1 MNSDDHNNTLV
12 QDPNITK
19 EISLKIFISI
29 VSGVIGF
36 WLSLH
41 PFVFLLPPYEL
52 KFIAGLVFP
61 LVVSLEWGWRYGL
74 LSAIIGLGAQ
84 VMWIKGGWESVV
96 TYFLFVLWIVW
107 HGWSAEKFRK
117 TGKKIWHRYAVEL
130 PFRLFNTIILYTV
143 YRWIFQLNPPPWAPE
158 ITQTSV
164 SLQYLNYQALG
175 AACNGYLVLLL
186 SNVLILFG
194 PLRKVLRR
202 HEVIEQ
208 KRSNYLLGAA
218 ILIGCVFWVVDGAFS
233 LIFRDLPNSMAA
245 KGSDSLLDL
254 VLFNVPPY
262 ALFERLSFFI
272 ALLTGVLLASRYI
285 NKYSE
290 TEQLLTRMV
299 ELSPYPITVVD
310 TSGRVDYIN
319 PEFIE
324 SFGYKLEDIPT
335 VQDWYGKIFPNIFE
349 RREFITHW
357 KEEIQKAAKSKTE
370 ARPFNVTAKDGS
382 IQNIIFRQVIVN
394 EEKEY
399 IICENVSERI
409 RAEEKFRAL
418 NEELEQRVKKR
429 TAQLEATNK
438 ELESFSY
445 SVSHDLRAP
454 LRSID
459 GFSMALLDEYKDEL
473 DAEGQDYLR
482 RVRSASQ
489 RMGQIIDDLLSLS
502 RISRRELKKQEVNLS
517 EIAQKI
523 VEKLQESDPDRH
535 IDIVIGHRVTA
546 NCDPNLIEVVLE
558 NLFGNAWK
566 FTSKQE
572 KPWIIFDTV
581 VQDDELVY
589 CVRDNG
595 AGFDMAYANKL
606 FGAFQRLHKDTD
618 FHGYGIGLAT
628 VQRIIHRHGGRIW
641 AEGYVDRGATFY
653 FAL

>member
-1 MNSDDHNNTLV
+1 MHSDDHNTTMDQNL
-12 QDPNITK
+12 NIAK
-19 EISLKIFISI
+19 EKSFKILISI
-29 VSGVIGF
+29 ISGLIGF

-41 PFVFLLPPYEL
+41 PFVFLLPPHEL

-61 LVVSLEWGWRYGL
+61 LIISLEWGWRYGL
-74 LSAIIGLGAQ
+74 VSAIISLGAQ
-84 VMWIKGGWESVV
+84 AMWIKGGWESVV

-117 TGKKIWHRYAVEL
+117 TGKKIWHRYAAEL
-130 PFRLFNTIILYTV
+130 PFRLFNTIILYTI
-143 YRWIFQLNPPPWAPE
+143 YRWLFQLNPPPWAPE
-158 ITQTSV
+158 IAQTSV
-164 SLQYLNYQALG
+164 SLQYLSYKAFG

-186 SNVLILFG
+186 SNILILFD
-194 PLRKVLRR
+194 PVKKVLRR
-202 HEVIEQ
+202 HEVIVQ
-208 KRSNYLLGAA
+208 KKSNYLLGTA
-218 ILIGCVFWVVDGAFS
+218 ILIGCVFWVVDGAFG
-233 LIFRDLPNSMAA
+233 LIFRDLPNPMTAT
-245 KGSDSLLDL
+245 GSDSLLDL
-254 VLFNVPPY
+254 LVFRIPPY

-272 ALLTGVLLASRYI
+272 ALLTGVLLSSRYI

-335 VQDWYGKIFPNIFE
+335 VEDWYSKIFPNIFE

-357 KEEIQKAAKSKTE
+357 KEDIQKAAKSLTE
-370 ARPFNVTAKDGS
+370 PRPFNVTAKDGS

-459 GFSMALLDEYKDEL
+459 GFSMALLEEYKDEL
-473 DAEGQDYLR
+473 NTEGRDYLQ

-489 RMGQIIDDLLSLS
+489 R
-502 RISRRELKKQEVNLS
+502 
-517 EIAQKI
+517 
-523 VEKLQESDPDRH
+523 
-535 IDIVIGHRVTA
+535 
-546 NCDPNLIEVVLE
+546 
-558 NLFGNAWK
+558 
-566 FTSKQE
+566 
-572 KPWIIFDTV
+572 
-581 VQDDELVY
+581 
-589 CVRDNG
+589 
-595 AGFDMAYANKL
+595 
-606 FGAFQRLHKDTD
+606 
-618 FHGYGIGLAT
+618 
-628 VQRIIHRHGGRIW
+628 
-641 AEGYVDRGATFY
+641 RG
-653 FAL
+653 

>member
-1 MNSDDHNNTLV
+1 M
-12 QDPNITK
+12 
-19 EISLKIFISI
+19 
-29 VSGVIGF
+29 
-36 WLSLH
+36 
-41 PFVFLLPPYEL
+41 
-52 KFIAGLVFP
+52 
-61 LVVSLEWGWRYGL
+61 
-74 LSAIIGLGAQ
+74 
-84 VMWIKGGWESVV
+84 
-96 TYFLFVLWIVW
+96 
-107 HGWSAEKFRK
+107 
-117 TGKKIWHRYAVEL
+117 
-130 PFRLFNTIILYTV
+130 
-143 YRWIFQLNPPPWAPE
+143 
-158 ITQTSV
+158 
-164 SLQYLNYQALG
+164 
-175 AACNGYLVLLL
+175 
-186 SNVLILFG
+186 
-194 PLRKVLRR
+194 LRR
-202 HEVIEQ
+202 HEIVEQ
-208 KRSNYLLGAA
+208 KSSNYLLGAA

-233 LIFRDLPNSMAA
+233 LIFQDLPNSMAA

-254 VLFNVPPY
+254 LVFNVPPY

-272 ALLTGVLLASRYI
+272 ALLTGVLLSSRYI

-299 ELSPYPITVVD
+299 ELSPYPITVVN

-324 SFGYKLEDIPT
+324 SFGYKLDDIPT
-335 VQDWYGKIFPNIFE
+335 VHDWYGKIFPNIFE

-357 KEEIQKAAKSKTE
+357 KEDIQKAANSKTE
-370 ARPFNVTAKDGS
+370 PRPFNVTAKDGS

-394 EEKEY
+394 DEKEY

-523 VEKLQESDPDRH
+523 VEKLQESDSDRH
-535 IDIVIGHRVTA
+535 VDIVIGHRVTA
-546 NCDPNLIEVVLE
+546 DCDSNLIEVVLE
-558 NLFGNAWK
+558 NLLGNAWK
-566 FTSKQE
+566 FTSKRD

-606 FGAFQRLHKDTD
+606 FGAFQRLHKDSD

-641 AEGYVDRGATFY
+641 AEGHVDRGATFY
-653 FAL
+653 FAV

>member
-1 MNSDDHNNTLV
+1 MNSDDRNTTMD
-12 QDPNITK
+12 QNPNITK

-29 VSGVIGF
+29 ISGVIGF
-36 WLSLH
+36 WLSQH

-61 LVVSLEWGWRYGL
+61 LIVSLEWGWRYGL
-74 LSAIIGLGAQ
+74 VSAIFGLGAQ
-84 VMWIKGGWESVV
+84 VMGIKGGWESVV
-96 TYFLFVLWIVW
+96 TYFLFALWIVW

-117 TGKKIWHRYAVEL
+117 TGKKIWNRYAAEL

-143 YRWIFQLNPPPWAPE
+143 FRWIFQLNPPPWAPE

-164 SLQYLNYQALG
+164 SLQYVNYKALG
-175 AACNGYLVLLL
+175 AAFNGYLVLLL

-202 HEVIEQ
+202 HEIIEQ
-208 KRSNYLLGAA
+208 KRSNYLLGTA

-233 LIFRDLPNSMAA
+233 LIFRDLPNSMTA
-245 KGSDSLLDL
+245 KGSDTLLDL
-254 VLFNVPPY
+254 VVFNVPPY

-290 TEQLLTRMV
+290 TEKLLTRMV

-335 VQDWYGKIFPNIFE
+335 VQDWYSRIFPNIFE

-357 KEEIQKAAKSKTE
+357 KEDMQKAVKSKTE

-409 RAEEKFRAL
+409 RAEERFRAL

-459 GFSMALLDEYKDEL
+459 GFSMALLEEYKDQL
-473 DAEGQDYLR
+473 DAEGQDYLG

-517 EIAQKI
+517 EIAQRI
-523 VEKLQESDPDRH
+523 VEKLQESDSDRN

-546 NCDPNLIEVVLE
+546 DCDPNLIEVVLE
-558 NLFGNAWK
+558 NLLGNAWK
-566 FTSKQE
+566 FTSKRD

-595 AGFDMAYANKL
+595 AGFDMAYTNKL

-628 VQRIIHRHGGRIW
+628 VQRIVHRHGGRIW